1 MRHEAGTS
9 GNPEVTDGA
18 QSGTSGRAPLRLGPW
33 SVIILVAIPVCL
45 VNATSV
51 LIELGRLRMDVHPAE
66 PFFWEFS
73 SALVLVLLAPLVGR
87 AVARWPLEGPGIW
100 TALAIHAGLTLPFA
114 LVHVVGLWAI
124 RQGTYALIGGDYDF
138 FGSGVG
144 LTLLYEWRKDLISYA
159 IFVAV
164 YSGARWLERRKDV
177 PGAPS
182 PPERIEVREGSRT
195 LFLAPADILF
205 LEAAG
210 NYVEVHT
217 ATGMHLV
224 RGTLAAWEQKLSKLG
239 FMRIHRS
246 RIVNRSHIAALQS
259 TGSGDFEV
267 TLTGGRKLPG
277 SRRFRTGLG

>member
-1 MRHEAGTS
+1 M
-9 GNPEVTDGA
+9 TDGA
-18 QSGTSGRAPLRLGPW
+18 QSGTSGRAPFRLGPW
-33 SVIILVAIPVCL
+33 GVIVLVSIPVCF

-51 LIELGRLRMDVHPAE
+51 LIELGRLKMDVHPAE

-100 TALAIHAGLTLPFA
+100 TALAIHAGLTVPFA
-114 LVHVVGLWAI
+114 LVHVAGLWSI
-124 RQGTYALIGGDYDF
+124 REGTYALIGGEYNF
-138 FGSGVG
+138 FGSGIG
-144 LTLLYEWRKDLISYA
+144 LTFLYEWRKDLISYA

-164 YSGARWLERRKDV
+164 FSGARWLERRRDNA
-177 PGAPS
+177 GAAP
-182 PPERIEVREGSRT
+182 PPERVEVREGSRT
-195 LFLAPADILF
+195 LFLAPADIFF

-224 RGTLAAWEQKLSKLG
+224 RGTLAAWEQKLSALG
-239 FMRIHRS
+239 FVRIHRS
-246 RIVNRSHIAALQS
+246 RIVNKAHIDALQS

-267 TLTGGRKLPG
+267 TLSGGRKLSG
-277 SRRFRTGLG
+277 SRRFRAGLG